1 MANGNAALSDALGTT
16 PALLGGL
23 GKKRTI
29 EGRGQFAAQNYG
41 QALEGQTGAELEAR
55 TQRGEAKVSGL
66 EAEAEA
72 ERELGRTMQREG
84 TRLEQDI
91 RPYEEFKAPEYT
103 ASNYAADAAK
113 RLLVGLLIGGTT
125 RLSGEG
131 QLRAIKAMQDAE
143 DQGLEEQ
150 FVQARMA
157 FDENEKARVEH
168 NKRLQDR
175 FGRLKE
181 LATQDRAAAMVEAKL
196 LGAQMENGAIAADLR
211 AGNYLKAIKQFED
224 AMKLENQFQLAQLKA
239 AEKARRPGQLP
250 TTLQKTLESTGKTQI
265 ALNRAFSTKEDRFF
279 GIAPNDAV
287 ANAIMSGV
295 EKGLPV
301 GEVMNMVGFED
312 APKVTPD
319 AVNWWKDYTSFV
331 ALVRNELFGAT
342 LTRAEQEAFRQFT
355 IAPSTDPVV
364 ADRYFRNQLKVLENA
379 AKRER
384 AKARAFGASDEL
396 IDAYL
401 EVNPEAERTPQ
412 PRRPAAGGPRP
423 PEFAS
428 EDELNAAAARGE
440 IDDGA
445 EVIVNGVKGTYR
457 KETADGF

>member
-1 MANGNAALSDALGTT
+1 MANGNPALSEALGTT

-29 EGRGQFAAQNYG
+29 EGRGQFAAENYG

-55 TQRGEAKVSGL
+55 TKKGEAKVAGL
-66 EAEAEA
+66 EAEAQA
-72 ERELGRTMQREG
+72 ERELGSTMQRQGEE
-84 TRLEQDI
+84 LEAGLK
-91 RPYEEFKAPEYT
+91 PYEEFKAPEYT
-103 ASNYAADAAK
+103 ASDYASDAAK

-150 FVQARMA
+150 FTQARMA
-157 FDENEKARVEH
+157 FDENEKARVDH

-175 FGRLKE
+175 FARLKE

-239 AEKARRPGQLP
+239 AQKATRVGQLP

-265 ALNRAFSTKEDRFF
+265 ALNRAFATKEDRFF

-287 ANAIMSGV
+287 AKTILSGV
-295 EKGLPV
+295 ELGLPV
-301 GEVMNMVGFED
+301 GEIMSMVGYEK

-319 AVNWWKDYTSFV
+319 AVNWWKNYNSFV

-342 LTRAEQEAFRQFT
+342 LTKAERETFREFT
-355 IAPSTDPVV
+355 IYPSTDPKV
-364 ADRYFRNQLKVLENA
+364 ADNYFRTQIETLEKA
-379 AKRER
+379 ARRER

-401 EVNPEAERTPQ
+401 DVTPREEAPEPRTPT
-412 PRRPAAGGPRP
+412 AGGPRP
-423 PEFAS
+423 PAFAS